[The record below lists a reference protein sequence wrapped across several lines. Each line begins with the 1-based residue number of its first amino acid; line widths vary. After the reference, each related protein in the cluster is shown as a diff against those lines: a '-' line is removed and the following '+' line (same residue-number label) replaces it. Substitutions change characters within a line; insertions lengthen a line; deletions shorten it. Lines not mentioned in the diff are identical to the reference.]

1 VVRIPKKVRVKG
13 HYRHD
18 PRSGKH
24 VRVSSYERMQRFM
37 SEKLSREKLRKM
49 TVSQLREL
57 YGPFLNSS
65 EKRARKEDL
74 IKNIIKRQKKLD
86 TIYRMGPG

>member
-1 VVRIPKKVRVKG
+1 VVRIPRKVRVKG

-37 SEKLSREKLRKM
+37 SEKLSREK
-49 TVSQLREL
+49 
-57 YGPFLNSS
+57 FNSS